1 MASGMLDDRT
11 SEVGKQQR
19 LRVSEGGDSRP
30 KAVQA
35 TLIKGGPK
43 VDPATI
49 LGERQAL
56 WQGNTLDFLTR
67 LPPQRIFDLVVTSP
81 PYNIGKSYEVRKKL
95 DAYLREQETIIDQ
108 IVPRLKPGGSV
119 CWQVG
124 TFIEKNEVFPLDLE
138 FAPLF
143 RKHGLRMR
151 NRIIWTFGHGLHNQ
165 KRFSGRYE
173 TILWFTNTPGP
184 NDPYTFNLDDV
195 RVPAKYPGKRHS
207 KASPHAGKLSG
218 HPLGKN
224 PEDVWDIP
232 NVKNNHIEKTAHPCQ
247 FPVGLVER
255 LVLALTNEGDLV
267 FDPFAGVASA
277 GVAAAVHGRRFW
289 GCELMAAYAEIG
301 AQRVQVALEGKA
313 VYRPHDKPVY
323 DHTKSSL
330 SKLPEGAEHSRK
342 IAPRVASGA
351 RTK

>member
-1 MASGMLDDRT
+1 MLDDRT
-11 SEVGKQQR
+11 AEAGKETGLHVGSGGVGKA
-19 LRVSEGGDSRP
+19 
-30 KAVQA
+30 KASQA

-43 VDPATI
+43 ADPASI
-49 LGERQAL
+49 LSERQAL
-56 WQGNTLDFLTR
+56 WQGDTLDFLTR
-67 LPPQRIFDLVVTSP
+67 LPAKPTFDLVVTSP

-95 DAYLREQETIIDQ
+95 DAYLREQEAIIDQ

-124 TFIEKNEVFPLDLE
+124 TFIEHNEVFPLDIE

-151 NRIIWTFGHGLHNQ
+151 NRIVWTFGHGLHNQ

-173 TILWFTNTPGP
+173 TILWFTNTPGRD
-184 NDPYTFNLDDV
+184 DPYTFNLDDV

-207 KASPHAGKLSG
+207 KDSPHAGKLSG

-224 PEDVWDIP
+224 PEDVWEIP
-232 NVKNNHIEKTAHPCQ
+232 NVKNNHIEKTEHPCQ

-277 GVAAAVHGRRFW
+277 GVAAAVHKRRFW
-289 GCELMAAYAEIG
+289 GCELMANYAKTGTRRMQE
-301 AQRVQVALEGKA
+301 ALDGNA
-313 VYRPHDKPVY
+313 VYRPHDKPVF

-342 IAPRVASGA
+342 VVPKAAAGERS
-351 RTK
+351 K

>member
-1 MASGMLDDRT
+1 MLDDRT
-11 SEVGKQQR
+11 AEVGKEQGLQ
-19 LRVSEGGDSRP
+19 VGSGGESQA
-30 KAVQA
+30 KATA

-43 VDPATI
+43 ADPASI
-49 LGERQAL
+49 LREKQAV
-56 WQGNTLDFLTR
+56 WQGDTLDFLTR
-67 LPPQRIFDLVVTSP
+67 LPAKPTFDLVVTSP
-81 PYNIGKSYEVRKKL
+81 PYNIGKSYEVRKEL
-95 DAYLREQETIIDQ
+95 DAYLREQEAIIDQ
-108 IVPRLKPGGSV
+108 IVPRLRPGGSV

-124 TFIEKNEVFPLDLE
+124 TFIEHNEVFPLDIE

-151 NRIIWTFGHGLHNQ
+151 NRIVWAFGHGLHNQ

-173 TILWFTNTPGP
+173 TILWFTNTPRRD
-184 NDPYTFNLDDV
+184 DPYTFNLDDV

-207 KASPHAGKLSG
+207 KDSPHAGKLSG

-224 PEDVWDIP
+224 PEDVWEIP
-232 NVKNNHIEKTAHPCQ
+232 NVKNNHIEKTEHPCQ

-255 LVLALTNEGDLV
+255 LVLSLTNEGDLV

-289 GCELMAAYAEIG
+289 GCELMPKYAKTG
-301 AQRVQVALEGKA
+301 ARRVQEALDGKA

-330 SKLPEGAEHSRK
+330 SKLPEGVEHSK
-342 IAPRVASGA
+342 PIPKKLVAGEHS
-351 RTK
+351 K